1 MTTTLCYCYR
11 IERLDGVVMGFTDHD
26 QALTIDGI
34 IYEPTGGFDRS
45 SAESRVGAAIDSI
58 DLQGAISS
66 DRITIEDVRDG
77 RYDDAKVFLLDVD
90 WKLSVITRTRA
101 TYIVAQL
108 EVKTDNAITVTIETE
123 TETLWNIINQ
133 STVTGNCPYV
143 LGDTD
148 CGVVVAAT
156 SAQVIATD
164 GRTYIETSAGDPAT
178 GTTWRGGS
186 VSIGGRSW
194 EIARH
199 EGVRLVVYGALAG
212 VSVGAFVSLL
222 PGCEKTLENCNV
234 FSNVNRFGGYPHTPT
249 QDMRIRI
256 ARQGDGT
263 EKNGGS
269 LFE

>member
-11 IERLDGVVMGFTDHD
+11 VERLDGVVMGFTDHD
-26 QALTIDGI
+26 QPLTIGGI
-34 IYEPTGGFDRS
+34 TYEPTGGFDRS
-45 SAESRVGAAIDSI
+45 SAEARLGAAIDSI

-90 WKLSVITRTRA
+90 WNLAEITRTRA
-101 TYIVAQL
+101 TYILAQL

-123 TETLWNIINQ
+123 TETLWNIVKQ
-133 STVTGNCPYV
+133 STATGNCPYV

-148 CGVVVAAT
+148 CGVVVAPT
-156 SAQVIATD
+156 PAQVIATD
-164 GRTYIETSAGDPAT
+164 GRTYVETSAGDPAT

-186 VSIGGRSW
+186 ISSNGSSW

-199 EGVRLVVYGALAG
+199 EGSRLVVYGALTG
-212 VSVGAFVSLL
+212 VDVGSSVSLL
-222 PGCEKTLENCNV
+222 PGCEKTLENCDV
-234 FSNVNRFGGYPHTPT
+234 FSNVIRFGGYPHIPT